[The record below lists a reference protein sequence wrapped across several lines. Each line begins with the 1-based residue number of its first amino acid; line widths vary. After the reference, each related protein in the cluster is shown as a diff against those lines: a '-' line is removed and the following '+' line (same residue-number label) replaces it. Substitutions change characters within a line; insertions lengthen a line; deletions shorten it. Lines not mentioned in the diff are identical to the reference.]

1 MNNQGFVSAVSHI
14 RSFVPAIYDCT
25 LTVHNNQPTPT
36 LLRMFSGQSSEV
48 TKRFKYVCFFF
59 SQRSLCLLYQNLFV
73 SSFLKVNLQLR
84 RHKMSELPDTDDG
97 IAQWCQD
104 LFITKV
110 HQQYFTHQT
119 FIFTLKFMCT

>member
-25 LTVHNNQPTPT
+25 LNVHNNQPTPT

-59 SQRSLCLLYQNLFV
+59 LKEAYAYYIRISLFLL
-73 SSFLKVNLQLR
+73 S
-84 RHKMSELPDTDDG
+84 
-97 IAQWCQD
+97 
-104 LFITKV
+104 
-110 HQQYFTHQT
+110 
-119 FIFTLKFMCT
+119 